1 LFLACD
7 QTTKY
12 KNYILLLNIQVGTYI
27 VFMVAGGQVKAGWT
41 YVERKTNSSVGDV
54 SFPRSARLQ
63 FQSEFSV

>member
-27 VFMVAGGQVKAGWT
+27 VFMVAGGQVKAG
-41 YVERKTNSSVGDV
+41 
-54 SFPRSARLQ
+54 
-63 FQSEFSV
+63 